1 MADEQ
6 AKIYSLTWYLL
17 KQRMLSK
24 MFDKGF
30 PVFILYF
37 LQTSVTFSFLNSNN
51 FSTSIDLSDIDFCE
65 TETKPLK

>member
-1 MADEQ
+1 
-6 AKIYSLTWYLL
+6 
-17 KQRMLSK
+17 MLSK

-51 FSTSIDLSDIDFCE
+51 YSTSVDVSDLDFGE
-65 TETKPLK
+65 TETKPLKYNYICK